1 MRSFAALR
9 LVGAVMIAGLIGSAC
24 SDDCPNCPGSPATVV
39 ISPGTSSVLLDRELQ
54 LVALV
59 YDKNGNLL
67 SGHTATW
74 SSNDDNIATVD
85 VDGKVSGVAVGT
97 ATITANVAGQDGNG
111 TVEVVTTSTLS
122 AQVQPILQS
131 SCALAFCHI
140 TPGPPP
146 TMTSA
151 AVTYAS
157 LVTSGNYLTPGDT
170 TTGLLLQR
178 LHGVPTPMPP
188 DAPLVQLQPG
198 NYDLIALW
206 IQEGA
211 LNN

>member
-1 MRSFAALR
+1 
-9 LVGAVMIAGLIGSAC
+9 
-24 SDDCPNCPGSPATVV
+24 
-39 ISPGTSSVLLDRELQ
+39 
-54 LVALV
+54 
-59 YDKNGNLL
+59 
-67 SGHTATW
+67 
-74 SSNDDNIATVD
+74 
-85 VDGKVSGVAVGT
+85 
-97 ATITANVAGQDGNG
+97 
-111 TVEVVTTSTLS
+111 
-122 AQVQPILQS
+122 
-131 SCALAFCHI
+131 
-140 TPGPPP
+140 
-146 TMTSA
+146 MTSA

-157 LVTSGNYLTPGDT
+157 LVTSGNYLVAGDT

>member
-1 MRSFAALR
+1 MRSTVVLR
-9 LVGAVMIAGLIGSAC
+9 LAGAVLITGLIGSAC
-24 SDDCPNCPGSPATVV
+24 SDDCPNCPGSPATVT
-39 ISPGTSSVLLDRELQ
+39 ISPGNSSVLLDRELQ

-59 YDKNGNLL
+59 YDKDGNLL
-67 SGHTATW
+67 NGHPATW
-74 SSNDDNIATVD
+74 SSSDDNVATVD
-85 VDGKVSGVAVGT
+85 ADGKVEGVAVGT
-97 ATITANVAGQDGNG
+97 ATITANVAGKDGDG
-111 TVEVVTTSTLS
+111 TVQVVTTSTLS
-122 AQVQPILQS
+122 GQVQPILSS
-131 SCALAFCHI
+131 SCALAFCHV

-157 LVTSGNYLTPGDT
+157 LVTSGNYLVAGDT

>member
-1 MRSFAALR
+1 
-9 LVGAVMIAGLIGSAC
+9 
-24 SDDCPNCPGSPATVV
+24 
-39 ISPGTSSVLLDRELQ
+39 
-54 LVALV
+54 
-59 YDKNGNLL
+59 
-67 SGHTATW
+67 
-74 SSNDDNIATVD
+74 VD
-85 VDGKVSGVAVGT
+85 ADGKVSGVAVGT
-97 ATITANVAGQDGNG
+97 ATITANIAGQDGNG

-131 SCALAFCHI
+131 SCALAFCHV

-157 LVTSGNYLTPGDT
+157 LVTSGNYLVPGDT

-178 LHGVPTPMPP
+178 LHGIPTPMPP

>member
-1 MRSFAALR
+1 MRSPVVLR
-9 LVGAVMIAGLIGSAC
+9 LVGAILITGLIGSAC
-24 SDDCPNCPGSPATVV
+24 SDDCPNCPGSPATVT
-39 ISPGTSSVLLDRELQ
+39 ISPGNSSVLLDRELQ

-59 YDKNGNLL
+59 YDKDGNLL
-67 SGHTATW
+67 NGHTVTW
-74 SSNDDNIATVD
+74 SSSDDNVATVD
-85 VDGKVSGVAVGT
+85 ADGKVEGVAVGT
-97 ATITANVAGQDGNG
+97 ATITANVAGQDGDG
-111 TVEVVTTSTLS
+111 TVQVVTTSTLS
-122 AQVQPILQS
+122 GQVQPILSS
-131 SCALAFCHI
+131 SCALAFCHV

-157 LVTSGNYLTPGDT
+157 LVTSGNYLVPGDT